1 MATVYD
7 AMSVPSRAGLLVLFC
22 LTTSCLGPARYPS
35 SGEPAL
41 AILLVID
48 QLRPDLLDRYDAL
61 FVGGLRRLL
70 DEGYRFTNATHDHAM
85 TATAPGHTTLST
97 GVYPSRHGIVGNS
110 WSEFE
115 LGEWRSVY
123 SAEDRDRTILGHPA
137 LPGRSSANTD
147 RPGLPDWIVASDS
160 GSRVVSISRK
170 DRAAIA
176 LAAKAVGDVYWL
188 LQEEGRFVTSDFY
201 QSEYPGWVERFNQAT
216 MPRVYADTVW
226 NSTVPSAARSLSR
239 PDTSVYE
246 SNGEQT
252 AFPHRGAE
260 RMGSSDAGALN
271 RWRYLFTPLPDRAV
285 VSFALNAIEELE
297 LGRRGSLD
305 YLGISLSQVDEIG
318 HSFGPLSREQ
328 LDNLLRL
335 DRELARLFSSLD
347 EALGAGNWVLAMSA
361 DHGVLGIPEQ
371 LAEEGAD
378 ARRLPAGYVRD
389 LRARV
394 TAALERR
401 NEDDDP
407 DEIARTI
414 LMNEPFV
421 SAVYTFAEVETGVPV
436 DTLPDTLREFPLADA
451 ADRARGLGWRTCAI
465 QSECSHRQPA
475 GSPQFALLL
484 RPPCPRHLPRGEGPG
499 RLVGRTGRN
508 GGRRSDACVAQ
519 RNRGP
524 RRSRWTGPGR
534 GGSSLAVAQSSACW
548 RIGRNAQSVPVVA
561 LKEAVTSRPRNG
573 RVAEWRGCV

>member
-1 MATVYD
+1 MATVYH
-7 AMSVPSRAGLLVLFC
+7 AMSVRSRAGLIVLVC
-22 LTTSCLGPARYPS
+22 LTTSCLGPAGYPS
-35 SGEPAL
+35 SDKPAL

-123 SAEDRDRTILGHPA
+123 SAEDRDRTILGYPA

-160 GSRVVSISRK
+160 GSRVVSVSRK

-188 LQEEGRFVTSDFY
+188 LQEEGQFVTSDFY

-226 NSTVPSAARSLSR
+226 NSTVPSEARSLSR
-239 PDTSVYE
+239 PDTSVFE
-246 SNGEQT
+246 LNGEET

-271 RWRYLFTPLPDRAV
+271 RWRYLLTPFPDRAV

-305 YLGISLSQVDEIG
+305 YLGISLSQVDDIG
-318 HSFGPLSREQ
+318 HRFGPLSREQ

-371 LAEEGAD
+371 LAEEGVD

-394 TAALERR
+394 TGALERR
-401 NEDDDP
+401 NEDEDP

-436 DTLPDTLREFPLADA
+436 DTFQTLFANSHSRTRRIARADWA
-451 ADRARGLGWRTCAI
+451 GVHVRFNPNVLIGGPRAHHNSPYYYDRHVPVIFLGGKVR
-465 QSECSHRQPA
+465 A
-475 GSPQFALLL
+475 GS
-484 RPPCPRHLPRGEGPG
+484 
-499 RLVGRTGRN
+499 
-508 GGRRSDACVAQ
+508 SDERAATVDVA
-519 RNRGP
+519 P
-524 RRSRWTGPGR
+524 T
-534 GGSSLAVAQSSACW
+534 LAWLSG
-548 RIGRNAQSVPVVA
+548 IEVPDD
-561 LKEAVTSRPRNG
+561 LDG
-573 RVAEWRGCV
+573 RVLEGVAPR